1 MLLWLAQVIAITHRT
16 ASALASCRSDR
27 QQRPAALQL
36 SKVTAF
42 GRELTAPSTDP
53 DAGADAGALP
63 AGTAEEWDL
72 LAAPDSA
79 LADGDS
85 VIVDEALLGAL
96 RCARDHAITGRPC
109 SLLARATGAT
119 LASITGHS
127 VAFPAAARVRCV
139 GGRLWGERAALLSL
153 SVAFGAAC
161 SSKRESTVAL
171 TAAEWAAC
179 FDADGRIADPTAVR
193 IRCLRLRLRP
203 VQSAVRSG
211 RWTSHACRCA
221 RGCSTRVACARSA
234 RKCATRPV
242 PFPGCAQRRLPA
254 ASLCPLK

>member
-1 MLLWLAQVIAITHRT
+1 MTAPSHCPREPYAPCLLWLAQVITITHCT

-53 DAGADAGALP
+53 GADAGALP

-109 SLLARATGAT
+109 SLVVRATGAT
-119 LASITGHS
+119 LASITGRS

-139 GGRLWGERAALLSL
+139 RGE
-153 SVAFGAAC
+153 
-161 SSKRESTVAL
+161 
-171 TAAEWAAC
+171 
-179 FDADGRIADPTAVR
+179 
-193 IRCLRLRLRP
+193 
-203 VQSAVRSG
+203 SG
-211 RWTSHACRCA
+211 RHY
-221 RGCSTRVACARSA
+221 
-234 RKCATRPV
+234 
-242 PFPGCAQRRLPA
+242 
-254 ASLCPLK
+254 

>member
-1 MLLWLAQVIAITHRT
+1 MLLWLAQVITTTHCT

-63 AGTAEEWDL
+63 ASTAEEWDL

-96 RCARDHAITGRPC
+96 RCARDHRPA
-109 SLLARATGAT
+109 LFLTRA
-119 LASITGHS
+119 
-127 VAFPAAARVRCV
+127 CV
-139 GGRLWGERAALLSL
+139 PPS
-153 SVAFGAAC
+153 
-161 SSKRESTVAL
+161 
-171 TAAEWAAC
+171 
-179 FDADGRIADPTAVR
+179 P
-193 IRCLRLRLRP
+193 
-203 VQSAVRSG
+203 
-211 RWTSHACRCA
+211 RW
-221 RGCSTRVACARSA
+221 
-234 RKCATRPV
+234 
-242 PFPGCAQRRLPA
+242 
-254 ASLCPLK
+254 

>member
-1 MLLWLAQVIAITHRT
+1 VLLWLAQVIAITHRT

-139 GGRLWGERAALLSL
+139 CGAFVGRAGGTTEL
-153 SVAFGAAC
+153 
-161 SSKRESTVAL
+161 
-171 TAAEWAAC
+171 
-179 FDADGRIADPTAVR
+179 
-193 IRCLRLRLRP
+193 
-203 VQSAVRSG
+203 
-211 RWTSHACRCA
+211 
-221 RGCSTRVACARSA
+221 
-234 RKCATRPV
+234 
-242 PFPGCAQRRLPA
+242 
-254 ASLCPLK
+254 